1 MFSQSQELCSCD
13 ILEQPLI
20 YHIYLIYRT
29 FLFCL
34 GSYVPP
40 WCPIKACLTWQVMS
54 AYVCGFVNFN
64 LPCFGRCSWFG
75 GPSQEPVWTGSW
87 ELILSETGQFP
98 ENIAGALC
106 CQIRQC
112 RNARAVVQFERVLTM

>member
-1 MFSQSQELCSCD
+1 MFSHSQELCSCD
-13 ILEQPLI
+13 ILEQPN
-20 YHIYLIYRT
+20 YLIYRHICI
-29 FLFCL
+29 LKFCL
-34 GSYVPP
+34 GWYVPP
-40 WCPIKACLTWQVMS
+40 WCPIKACLTWRVMS
-54 AYVCGFVNFN
+54 AYVCGLVNFN

-98 ENIAGALC
+98 ENIVGALC

-112 RNARAVVQFERVLTM
+112 RNTRAVVHFERVLTM